1 MSNSRFEFVKKY
13 EQSKELLPNT
23 FIVVRIDGR
32 SFTDFCAVH
41 NFEKP
46 NDKRMVNL
54 MNSAAVEVMKSFT
67 DIVMAYG

>member
-32 SFTDFCAVH
+32 SFTDFCAAH